1 MPEKT
6 ERDADVTPAKPDIK
20 YLMRRQTPRRQD
32 EDFVFNPYSKLHE
45 RWGDLRH
52 GYRIKT

>member
-32 EDFVFNPYSKLHE
+32 EDFVFNPYSKLHK